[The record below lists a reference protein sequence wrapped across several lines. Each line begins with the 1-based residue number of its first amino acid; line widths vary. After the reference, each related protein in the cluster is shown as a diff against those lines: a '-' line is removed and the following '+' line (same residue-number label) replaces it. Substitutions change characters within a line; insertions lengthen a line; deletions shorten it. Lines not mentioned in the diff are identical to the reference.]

1 MMRTTAST
9 APVAQAPALAG
20 APVALRHGQQTA
32 SQSRRP
38 WLVPGLLV
46 LFSIVPAFG
55 GVARLNDLATRAEV
69 TADTARFFDAP
80 WPIVIHIPAA
90 LIYSILGAFQFTP
103 ALRRRHTWHRR
114 AGRLLL
120 PIALIVAIT
129 GLWMT
134 VTYRWPDHDG
144 LGVYL
149 ERLVVGTVMLWALWQ
164 GIVALRRR
172 QFATHGEWM
181 IRAYALGMGA
191 ATQVL
196 THLPWFVLVDL
207 HPGRLPRMIMMG
219 SGWVINAL
227 VAEWI
232 IRRGRGRAAGR
243 VAPVQRPRIGEL
255 AGAA

>member
-1 MMRTTAST
+1 MRTTT
-9 APVAQAPALAG
+9 RTIAQAPAAAG
-20 APVALRHGQQTA
+20 AGAGQTA
-32 SQSRRP
+32 RNNTPRP

-46 LFSIVPAFG
+46 LFSVVPALG
-55 GVARLNDLATRAEV
+55 GLARLNDLASGAEV

-90 LIYSILGAFQFTP
+90 MLYSILGAFQFTP
-103 ALRRRHTWHRR
+103 VLRRRHAWHRV

-120 PIALIVAIT
+120 PMAVIVATT

-134 VTYRWPDHDG
+134 VTYPWPDHDV

-149 ERLVVGTVMLWALWQ
+149 ERLVVGTVMLWALLQ
-164 GIVALRRR
+164 GLVAIRRR
-172 QFATHGEWM
+172 QYAIHGEWM

-207 HPGRLPRMIMMG
+207 HPGRLPRAIMMG

-227 VAEWI
+227 LAEWA
-232 IRRGRGRAAGR
+232 IRRTRRGAVTSLAPTRR
-243 VAPVQRPRIGEL
+243 TQVAEL